1 MKNYYITFR
10 SITYAQRGAQILRRA
25 GIDCILR
32 RTPKQMTKRGCGYSL
47 QLRGN
52 AFLPAMWASVK
63 ESLWEKENWAFY
75 ENDIVLEQHQFP
87 E

>member
-10 SITYAQRGAQILRRA
+10 SITYAQRGEQILRRA

-47 QLRGN
+47 QLRRN
-52 AFLPAMWASVK
+52 AFLPAMERLQAEQLPFGQVYA
-63 ESLWEKENWAFY
+63 L
-75 ENDIVLEQHQFP
+75 DDRGVLE
-87 E
+87 EVTL

>member
-10 SITYAQRGAQILRRA
+10 SITYAQRGEQILRRA

-47 QLRGN
+47 QLREK
-52 AFLPAMWASVK
+52 AFLPAMERLQVEQLPFGQVYA
-63 ESLWEKENWAFY
+63 L
-75 ENDIVLEQHQFP
+75 DDRGILE
-87 E
+87 EVTL

>member
-10 SITYAQRGAQILRRA
+10 SITYAQRGEQILRHA

-47 QLRGN
+47 QLREK
-52 AFLPAMWASVK
+52 AFLPAIERLQAEQLPFGQVYA
-63 ESLWEKENWAFY
+63 L
-75 ENDIVLEQHQFP
+75 DDRGVLE
-87 E
+87 EVTL

>member
-10 SITYAQRGAQILRRA
+10 SITYAQRAEQILRRA

-32 RTPKQMTKRGCGYSL
+32 RTPKQMTKRGCGSSL

-52 AFLPAMWASVK
+52 AFLPAMERLQAEQLPFGQVYA
-63 ESLWEKENWAFY
+63 L
-75 ENDIVLEQHQFP
+75 DDRGVLE
-87 E
+87 EVTL

>member
-10 SITYAQRGAQILRRA
+10 SITYAQRGEQILRRA

-52 AFLPAMWASVK
+52 AFLPAMARLQAEQLPFGQVYA
-63 ESLWEKENWAFY
+63 L
-75 ENDIVLEQHQFP
+75 DDRGVLE
-87 E
+87 EVTL

>member
-10 SITYAQRGAQILRRA
+10 SITYAQRGEQILRRA

-52 AFLPAMWASVK
+52 AFLPAMELLQAEQLPFGQVYA
-63 ESLWEKENWAFY
+63 L
-75 ENDIVLEQHQFP
+75 DDRGVLE
-87 E
+87 EVTL